1 MRSKFIPVDFYQLPF
16 NFKHNSWACIG
27 NYFISWFCYALLY
40 MFLWHYFITLYIL
53 PFFFVGRGSTNCA

>member
-1 MRSKFIPVDFYQLPF
+1 MRSEFIPVDFYQLPF

-53 PFFFVGRGSTNCA
+53 PFFL